1 MPASPYTLEEKARF
15 IAEIQRQH
23 RQGGRSYKAIANEL
37 GLSDS
42 SYYNWVKAGIEPAVL
57 PERTSTKR
65 SAGHRPYRK
74 DERERLTAEVS
85 RLQAEGNSLV
95 SACIAVGISHDSIR
109 RWKSDTGSPPAMRP
123 VEVSASLPVP
133 STALTIFTPKPA
145 PETLTLSAPG
155 GYRLEG
161 LGIESAAALLR
172 ALA

>member
-1 MPASPYTLEEKARF
+1 
-15 IAEIQRQH
+15 
-23 RQGGRSYKAIANEL
+23 
-37 GLSDS
+37 
-42 SYYNWVKAGIEPAVL
+42 
-57 PERTSTKR
+57 
-65 SAGHRPYRK
+65 
-74 DERERLTAEVS
+74 
-85 RLQAEGNSLV
+85 
-95 SACIAVGISHDSIR
+95 
-109 RWKSDTGSPPAMRP
+109 MRP